1 MTPGTLASVPR
12 PVATERRDALLDA
25 ALDVVVESGMR
36 GLTHRAVDRAA
47 DAPEGTTSGY
57 FRTRRALQ
65 LALARRIA
73 TRLSGDVD
81 AMGAELLSHE
91 PTEEE
96 IRSRV
101 VELFAR
107 WLASPLLVA
116 KVELTLEA
124 TRDPELAEI
133 VTGDRA
139 RVIGIVETL
148 LTECPLGER
157 NQRAS
162 TLMAALDGIL
172 IEAMLRPESERS
184 AYLVDAVGLAMTGLG
199 EPSR

>member
-1 MTPGTLASVPR
+1 MPR
-12 PVATERRDALLDA
+12 PVARERRDALLDA
-25 ALDVVVESGMR
+25 ALEVVVESGMR

-57 FRTRRALQ
+57 YRTRRALQ

-73 TRLSGDVD
+73 HRISGDVD

-91 PTEEE
+91 ATEEE
-96 IRSRV
+96 IRALV
-101 VELFAR
+101 IDLFAR
-107 WLASPLLVA
+107 WLASPLLLA

-133 VTGDRA
+133 VNSDRA
-139 RVIGIVETL
+139 RVVGIVEGL
-148 LTECPLGER
+148 LGACPAGER
-157 NQRAS
+157 RPRAA

-172 IEAMLRPESERS
+172 IEAMLRPPAERQAFLAES
-184 AYLVDAVGLAMTGLG
+184 VGLTMAGLA
-199 EPSR
+199 EPSRVGDSNS

>member
-1 MTPGTLASVPR
+1 MPR
-12 PVATERRDALLDA
+12 PVARERRDALLDA
-25 ALDVVVESGMR
+25 ALDVVVEAGMR

-47 DAPEGTTSGY
+47 DVAEGTTSGY

-65 LALARRIA
+65 LALAHRIA
-73 TRLSGDVD
+73 ERISGDVD

-91 PTEEE
+91 PTEDE
-96 IRSRV
+96 IRSLV
-101 VELFAR
+101 VDLFVR

-133 VTGDRA
+133 VTTDRA
-139 RVIGIVETL
+139 RVVGIVENL
-148 LTECPLGER
+148 LTTCPRGER
-157 NQRAS
+157 HQRAA

-172 IEAMLRPESERS
+172 IEGMLRPEPDRS
-184 AYLVDAVGLAMTGLG
+184 AYVADAVALTMAGLG

>member
-1 MTPGTLASVPR
+1 VWPVPR
-12 PVATERRDALLDA
+12 PVAQERRDSLLDA
-25 ALDVVVESGMR
+25 ALEVVVESGMR

-47 DAPEGTTSGY
+47 DVSEGTTSGY

-65 LALARRIA
+65 LALAQRIA
-73 TRLSGDVD
+73 QRISGDVD

-91 PTEEE
+91 PTEDE

-101 VELFAR
+101 VDLFAR

-124 TRDPELAEI
+124 TRDPDLAAI
-133 VTGDRA
+133 VNGDRA
-139 RVIGIVETL
+139 RVIGIVENL
-148 LTECPLGER
+148 LTECPRGER
-157 NQRAS
+157 HQRAS

-172 IEAMLRPESERS
+172 IEAMLRPASERA
-184 AYLVDAVGLAMTGLG
+184 AYLADAVALAMTGLG